1 MTKAMVNG
9 SLTFRAE
16 VKANYKPAIV
26 DSFMDDSGEKILV
39 LDNGRETT
47 ETRYNALW
55 MPCRGIVNWKCK
67 GNNPDAMRK
76 SIYSK

>member
-9 SLTFRAE
+9 NLTFRAE

-26 DSFMDDSGEKILV
+26 DSFIDDNGEKVLV
-39 LDNGRETT
+39 LDNGRQTT

-55 MPCRGIVNWKCK
+55 NPSKGIVNWK
-67 GNNPDAMRK
+67 GRGDNPDKTKAWIK
-76 SIYSK
+76 

>member
-1 MTKAMVNG
+1 MTKTTING
-9 SLTFRAE
+9 VQTFRPD

-26 DSFMDDSGEKILV
+26 DSFMDDTGEKILV

-55 MPCRGIVNWKCK
+55 MPCKGIVNWK
-67 GNNPDAMRK
+67 GRGENPDKTKAWRK
-76 SIYSK
+76 